1 MCASLSAFF
10 IFVFQS
16 VHYLLLW
23 CERSRQTYGT
33 AKECSLHSYGWMARL
48 MSGWMQTPMSKG
60 WSRSWTLVS
69 SLIFVLLFSFI
80 LSAKKKKINL
90 FVFLS
95 SCTGVKEELHHK
107 KKRNPCDTKT
117 VRYCF
122 ITFPPPSFI
131 SFENSLL
138 CSITSLSAKQLQSC
152 RYDATSSSFTV
163 SHQTLW
169 QRRKN
174 QADVWMKSHRRGSGF
189 TRIRLNPASA
199 QSFYKWLSP

>member
-1 MCASLSAFF
+1 MRGHGKHMALQRNVVYIVMGEWLDWWVDGWMDADAHEQGLEQELDACLITDFCSPFF
-10 IFVFQS
+10 IHIV
-16 VHYLLLW
+16 
-23 CERSRQTYGT
+23 
-33 AKECSLHSYGWMARL
+33 
-48 MSGWMQTPMSKG
+48 SK
-60 WSRSWTLVS
+60 
-69 SLIFVLLFSFI
+69 
-80 LSAKKKKINL
+80 KNINL
-90 FVFLS
+90 FLFLS

-152 RYDATSSSFTV
+152 RYDATCSSFTF

-199 QSFYKWLSP
+199 RSFYKWLSP